1 MSLDL
6 LKPVSDSLIDE
17 LNENYLQGSIYK
29 KLAIHTSSL
38 GIPDLESTNVC
49 IIGLD
54 EYRNSFFQSSAQDLD
69 SLRREFYKLKFSNWK
84 LSISDLGNLPNG
96 NTVDDTYHALYEI
109 CKELLSKKIVLIIIG
124 GSNDLIYPIFKS
136 FDSYS
141 DKVNIVSIDNQFD
154 LYQESELVS
163 GRTYMNKIII
173 DDSNSLN
180 DFTNIGYQRHLCS
193 HDELQ
198 LMEKLFFEYISLGEI
213 SENNMKAE
221 PIMRNSNI
229 VGFDMKSLSFSASFD
244 QNQGN
249 PNGIDSRLAC
259 ILTKYAGQSNKT
271 NFLGLFELSNNKVSS
286 KLYSEIIWYFLDG
299 VDKRIIESDFN
310 DSQTFNKYIVQTS
323 GRDII
328 FYKSKI
334 SEKWW
339 MLVDTS
345 KNKSISYLPCLESDY
360 LDALNDNIPIRW
372 LKATKRV

>member
-17 LNENYLQGSIYK
+17 LNENYLQGSLYK
-29 KLAIHTSSL
+29 KLAIHTSSF

-229 VGFDMKSLSFSASFD
+229 VGFDMKSLSFSASYD
-244 QNQGN
+244 QTQGN

>member
-6 LKPVSDSLIDE
+6 LKPVSDSLINE

-29 KLAIHTSSL
+29 KLSIHTSSL
-38 GIPDLESTNVC
+38 GLPNLESANVC
-49 IIGLD
+49 VIGVN
-54 EYRNSFFQSSAQDLD
+54 ESRNSFFQSAHQDLN
-69 SLRREFYKLKFSNWK
+69 SLRKEFYKLKFSNWK

-109 CKELLSKKIVLIIIG
+109 CKELLYKKIVLIIIG

-213 SENNMKAE
+213 TENNMKAE
-221 PIMRNSNI
+221 PVMRNANI

-244 QNQGN
+244 QDQGN

-271 NFLGLFELSNNKVSS
+271 NFLGLFELSDNKVSS

-339 MLVDTS
+339 MLVDSS

>member
-6 LKPVSDSLIDE
+6 LKPVSDSLINE
-17 LNENYLQGSIYK
+17 LNENYLQGSIFK
-29 KLAIHTSSL
+29 KLDIHTSSL
-38 GIPDLESTNVC
+38 GLPNLESVNVC
-49 IIGLD
+49 VIGVN
-54 EYRNSFFQSSAQDLD
+54 ECRNSFFQSAPQDLN
-69 SLRREFYKLKFSNWK
+69 SLRKEFYKLKFSNWK

-96 NTVDDTYHALYEI
+96 NTVDDTYHALYDI
-109 CKELLSKKIVLIIIG
+109 CKELLSKKIILVIIG

-136 FDSYS
+136 FDSYT
-141 DKVNIVSIDNQFD
+141 DKINIVSIDNQFD

-193 HDELQ
+193 QDELQ

-244 QNQGN
+244 QTQGS
-249 PNGIDSRLAC
+249 PNGIDPRLAC
-259 ILTKYAGQSNKT
+259 ILSKYAGQSNKT

-360 LDALNDNIPIRW
+360 LEALNDNIPIRW

>member
-29 KLAIHTSSL
+29 KLAIHSSSF

-54 EYRNSFFQSSAQDLD
+54 EYRNSFFQSATQDLD
-69 SLRREFYKLKFSNWK
+69 SIRREFYKLKFSNWK

-109 CKELLSKKIVLIIIG
+109 CKELLSKKIVLILIG

-244 QNQGN
+244 QTQGN
-249 PNGIDSRLAC
+249 PNGIDPRLAC

-360 LDALNDNIPIRW
+360 LEALNDNIPIRW

>member
-29 KLAIHTSSL
+29 KLAIHSSSF

-54 EYRNSFFQSSAQDLD
+54 EYRNSFFQSATQDLD
-69 SLRREFYKLKFSNWK
+69 SIRREFYKLKFSNWK

-141 DKVNIVSIDNQFD
+141 NKVNIVSIDNQFD

-244 QNQGN
+244 QTQGN
-249 PNGIDSRLAC
+249 PNGIDPRLAC

-360 LDALNDNIPIRW
+360 LEALNDNIPIRW

>member
-54 EYRNSFFQSSAQDLD
+54 EYRNSFFQSATQDLD

-229 VGFDMKSLSFSASFD
+229 VGFDMKSLSFSASFN
-244 QNQGN
+244 QTQGN
-249 PNGIDSRLAC
+249 PNGIDPRLAC

-360 LDALNDNIPIRW
+360 LEALNDNIPIRW

>member
-29 KLAIHTSSL
+29 KLAIHTSSF

-54 EYRNSFFQSSAQDLD
+54 EYRNSFFQSATQDLD

-109 CKELLSKKIVLIIIG
+109 CKELLSKKIVLILIG

-229 VGFDMKSLSFSASFD
+229 VGFDMKSLSFSASYD
-244 QNQGN
+244 QTQGN

-360 LDALNDNIPIRW
+360 LEALNDNIPIRW

>member
-29 KLAIHTSSL
+29 KLAIHTSSF

-54 EYRNSFFQSSAQDLD
+54 EYRNSFFQSATQDLD

-244 QNQGN
+244 QTQGN
-249 PNGIDSRLAC
+249 PNGIDPRLAC

-360 LDALNDNIPIRW
+360 LEALNDNIPIRW
-372 LKATKRV
+372 LKAIKRV

>member
-29 KLAIHTSSL
+29 KLAIHSSSF

-54 EYRNSFFQSSAQDLD
+54 EYRNSFFQSAIQDLD

-109 CKELLSKKIVLIIIG
+109 CKELLSKKIVLILIG

-244 QNQGN
+244 QTQGN
-249 PNGIDSRLAC
+249 PNGIDPRLAC

-360 LDALNDNIPIRW
+360 LEALNDNIPIRW

>member
-17 LNENYLQGSIYK
+17 LNENYLQGSLYK
-29 KLAIHTSSL
+29 KLAIHTSSF

-54 EYRNSFFQSSAQDLD
+54 EYRNSFFQSATQDLD
-69 SLRREFYKLKFSNWK
+69 SVRREFYKLKFSNWK

-109 CKELLSKKIVLIIIG
+109 CKELLSKKIILVIIG

-244 QNQGN
+244 QTQGN
-249 PNGIDSRLAC
+249 PNGIDPRLAC

>member
-6 LKPVSDSLIDE
+6 LKPVSDSLINE
-17 LNENYLQGSIYK
+17 LNENYLQGSIFK
-29 KLAIHTSSL
+29 QLDIHTSSL
-38 GIPDLESTNVC
+38 GLPNLESVNVC
-49 IIGLD
+49 FIGVN
-54 EYRNSFFQSSAQDLD
+54 ECRNSFFQSAPQDLN
-69 SLRREFYKLKFSNWK
+69 SLRKEFYKLKFSNWK

-96 NTVDDTYHALYEI
+96 NTVDDTYHALYDI
-109 CKELLSKKIVLIIIG
+109 CKELLSKKIILVIIG

-136 FDSYS
+136 FDSYT
-141 DKVNIVSIDNQFD
+141 DKINIVSIDNQFD

-244 QNQGN
+244 QTQGS
-249 PNGIDSRLAC
+249 PNGIDPRLAC
-259 ILTKYAGQSNKT
+259 ILSKYAGQSNKT

-360 LDALNDNIPIRW
+360 LEALNDNIPIRW

>member
-17 LNENYLQGSIYK
+17 LNGNYLQGSIYK
-29 KLAIHTSSL
+29 KLAIHSSSF
-38 GIPDLESTNVC
+38 GIPDLESTNAC

-54 EYRNSFFQSSAQDLD
+54 EYRNSFFQSATQDLD
-69 SLRREFYKLKFSNWK
+69 SIRREFYKLKFSNWK
-84 LSISDLGNLPNG
+84 LSMSDLGNLPNG

-136 FDSYS
+136 YDSYS

-154 LYQESELVS
+154 LYQESKLIS

-244 QNQGN
+244 QTQAN
-249 PNGIDSRLAC
+249 PNGIDPRLAC

-360 LDALNDNIPIRW
+360 LEALNDNIPIRW

>member
-1 MSLDL
+1 M
-6 LKPVSDSLIDE
+6 
-17 LNENYLQGSIYK
+17 
-29 KLAIHTSSL
+29 
-38 GIPDLESTNVC
+38 
-49 IIGLD
+49 
-54 EYRNSFFQSSAQDLD
+54 
-69 SLRREFYKLKFSNWK
+69 
-84 LSISDLGNLPNG
+84 
-96 NTVDDTYHALYEI
+96 
-109 CKELLSKKIVLIIIG
+109 
-124 GSNDLIYPIFKS
+124 IYPIFKS
-136 FDSYS
+136 FDSYT
-141 DKVNIVSIDNQFD
+141 DKINIVSIDNQFD

-193 HDELQ
+193 HDELK

-244 QNQGN
+244 QTQGS
-249 PNGIDSRLAC
+249 PNGIDPRLAC
-259 ILTKYAGQSNKT
+259 ILSKYAGQSNKT

-360 LDALNDNIPIRW
+360 LEALNDNIPIRW

>member
-29 KLAIHTSSL
+29 KLAIHSSSF

-54 EYRNSFFQSSAQDLD
+54 EYRNSFFQSATQDLD
-69 SLRREFYKLKFSNWK
+69 SIRREFYKLKFSNWK

-136 FDSYS
+136 FDSHS

-244 QNQGN
+244 QTQGN
-249 PNGIDSRLAC
+249 PNGIDPRLAC

-360 LDALNDNIPIRW
+360 LEALNDNIPIRW
-372 LKATKRV
+372 LKATKRD

>member
-6 LKPVSDSLIDE
+6 LKPVSDSLINE
-17 LNENYLQGSIYK
+17 LNENYLQGSIFK
-29 KLAIHTSSL
+29 KLDIHTSSL
-38 GIPDLESTNVC
+38 GLPNLESVNVC
-49 IIGLD
+49 VIGVN
-54 EYRNSFFQSSAQDLD
+54 ECRNSFFQSAPQDLN
-69 SLRREFYKLKFSNWK
+69 SLRKEFYKLKFSNWK

-96 NTVDDTYHALYEI
+96 NTVDDTYHALYDI
-109 CKELLSKKIVLIIIG
+109 CKDLLSKKIILVIIG

-136 FDSYS
+136 FDSYT
-141 DKVNIVSIDNQFD
+141 DKINIVSIDNQFD

-163 GRTYMNKIII
+163 GRTYMNKIIV

-244 QNQGN
+244 QTQGS
-249 PNGIDSRLAC
+249 PNGIDPRLAC
-259 ILTKYAGQSNKT
+259 ILSKYAGQSNKT

-299 VDKRIIESDFN
+299 VDKRIIESNFD
-310 DSQTFNKYIVQTS
+310 DAQTFNKYIVQTS

-339 MLVDTS
+339 TLIDTS
-345 KNKSISYLPCLESDY
+345 KNKSSSYLPCLESDY

>member
-17 LNENYLQGSIYK
+17 LNENYLQGSLYK
-29 KLAIHTSSL
+29 KLAIHTSSF
-38 GIPDLESTNVC
+38 GIPDIESTNVC

-54 EYRNSFFQSSAQDLD
+54 EYRNSFFQSATQDLD

-244 QNQGN
+244 QNEGN

-360 LDALNDNIPIRW
+360 LEALNDNIPIRW
-372 LKATKRV
+372 LKAKKRV

>member
-17 LNENYLQGSIYK
+17 LNENYLQGSLYK
-29 KLAIHTSSL
+29 KLAIHTSSF

-54 EYRNSFFQSSAQDLD
+54 EYRNSFFQSATQDLD
-69 SLRREFYKLKFSNWK
+69 SIRREFYKLKFSNWK

-244 QNQGN
+244 QNEGN

-360 LDALNDNIPIRW
+360 LEALNDNIPIRW

>member
-29 KLAIHTSSL
+29 KLAIHTSSF

-49 IIGLD
+49 VIGLD
-54 EYRNSFFQSSAQDLD
+54 EYRNSFFQSATQDLD
-69 SLRREFYKLKFSNWK
+69 SIRREFYKLKFSNWK

-244 QNQGN
+244 QTQGN
-249 PNGIDSRLAC
+249 PNGIDPRLAC

-360 LDALNDNIPIRW
+360 LEALNDNIPIRW

>member
-17 LNENYLQGSIYK
+17 LNENYLQGSLYK
-29 KLAIHTSSL
+29 KLAIHTSSF

-136 FDSYS
+136 FNSYS
-141 DKVNIVSIDNQFD
+141 YKVNIVSIDNQFD

-244 QNQGN
+244 QTQGN
-249 PNGIDSRLAC
+249 PNGIDPRLAC

>member
-29 KLAIHTSSL
+29 KLAIHSSSF

-54 EYRNSFFQSSAQDLD
+54 EYRNSFFQSATQDLD
-69 SLRREFYKLKFSNWK
+69 SLRKEFYKLKFSNWK

-244 QNQGN
+244 QIQGN

-360 LDALNDNIPIRW
+360 LEALNDNIPIRW

>member
-29 KLAIHTSSL
+29 KLAIHSSSF

-54 EYRNSFFQSSAQDLD
+54 EYRNSFFQSATQDLD

-141 DKVNIVSIDNQFD
+141 NKVNIVSIDNQFD

-244 QNQGN
+244 QTQGN
-249 PNGIDSRLAC
+249 PNGIDPRLAC

-360 LDALNDNIPIRW
+360 LEALNDNIPIRW

>member
-6 LKPVSDSLIDE
+6 LNPVSDSLIDE

-29 KLAIHTSSL
+29 KLAIHTSSF

-54 EYRNSFFQSSAQDLD
+54 EYRNSFFQSATQDLD

-244 QNQGN
+244 QTQGN
-249 PNGIDSRLAC
+249 PNGIDPRLAC

-360 LDALNDNIPIRW
+360 LEALNDNIPIRW

>member
-29 KLAIHTSSL
+29 KLAIHSSSF

-54 EYRNSFFQSSAQDLD
+54 EYRNSFFQSATQDLD
-69 SLRREFYKLKFSNWK
+69 SIRREFYKLKFSNWK

-244 QNQGN
+244 QTQGN
-249 PNGIDSRLAC
+249 PNGIDPRLAC

-299 VDKRIIESDFN
+299 IDNRIIESDFN

-339 MLVDTS
+339 MLIDTS
-345 KNKSISYLPCLESDY
+345 KNKSISYLPCLEGDY
-360 LDALNDNIPIRW
+360 QDALNDNIPIRW
-372 LKATKRV
+372 LKATKRI

>member
-1 MSLDL
+1 M
-6 LKPVSDSLIDE
+6 
-17 LNENYLQGSIYK
+17 
-29 KLAIHTSSL
+29 
-38 GIPDLESTNVC
+38 
-49 IIGLD
+49 
-54 EYRNSFFQSSAQDLD
+54 
-69 SLRREFYKLKFSNWK
+69 
-84 LSISDLGNLPNG
+84 
-96 NTVDDTYHALYEI
+96 
-109 CKELLSKKIVLIIIG
+109 IG

-136 FDSYS
+136 FDSFN

-173 DDSNSLN
+173 DDSNRLN

-193 HDELQ
+193 HDELD

-213 SENNMKAE
+213 TENNNKAE
-221 PIMRNSNI
+221 PIMRNANI
-229 VGFDMKSLSFSASFD
+229 VSFDMKSLSFSASF
-244 QNQGN
+244 NQTAGN
-249 PNGIDSRLAC
+249 PNGINPRLAC
-259 ILTKYAGQSNKT
+259 ILSKYAGQSNKT
-271 NFLGLFELSNNKVSS
+271 NFLGLFELNNNFISN

-299 VDKRIIESDFN
+299 VNKRIVESDFN

-339 MLVDTS
+339 MLI
-345 KNKSISYLPCLESDY
+345 NPAKSSNVYYLPCLESDY
-360 LDALNDNIPIRW
+360 LDALNDNIPSRW

>member
-29 KLAIHTSSL
+29 KLAIHSSSF

-54 EYRNSFFQSSAQDLD
+54 EYRNSFFQSATQDLD
-69 SLRREFYKLKFSNWK
+69 SIRREFYKLKFSNWK

-109 CKELLSKKIVLIIIG
+109 CKELLSKKIVLILIG

-141 DKVNIVSIDNQFD
+141 NKVNIVSIDNQFD

-244 QNQGN
+244 QTQGN
-249 PNGIDSRLAC
+249 PNGIDPRLAC

-360 LDALNDNIPIRW
+360 LEALNDNIPIRW

>member
-29 KLAIHTSSL
+29 KLAIHTSSF

-54 EYRNSFFQSSAQDLD
+54 EYRNSFFQSSTQDLD

-244 QNQGN
+244 QTQGN
-249 PNGIDSRLAC
+249 PNGIDPRLAC

-360 LDALNDNIPIRW
+360 LEALNDNIPIRW

>member
-17 LNENYLQGSIYK
+17 LNENYLQGSLFK
-29 KLAIHTSSL
+29 KLDIHTLSSGL
-38 GIPDLESTNVC
+38 PNIDNSSVC
-49 IIGLD
+49 IVGVN
-54 EYRNSFFQSSAQDLD
+54 EYRNSFFETDKQDLY
-69 SLRREFYKLKFSNWK
+69 SLRKELYKLKFSNWK
-84 LSISDLGNLPNG
+84 LTITDLGNLPNG

-109 CKELLSKKIVLIIIG
+109 CKELLSKKIIIIIIG
-124 GSNDLIYPIFKS
+124 GSNDIIYPIFKS
-136 FDSYS
+136 FDSYNN
-141 DKVNIVSIDNQFD
+141 KVNIVSIDNQFD
-154 LYQESELVS
+154 LYQESDLVS

-173 DDSNSLN
+173 DDSNMLN

-198 LMEKLFFEYISLGEI
+198 LMEKLFFEYISLGQI

-221 PIMRNSNI
+221 PIMRNANI
-229 VGFDMKSLSFSASFD
+229 VGFDMKSLSFSASF
-244 QNQGN
+244 NKTQGN

-259 ILTKYAGQSNKT
+259 ILSKYAGQSNKT
-271 NFLGLFELSNNKVSS
+271 NFLGLFELNNNTVSY

-328 FYKSKI
+328 FYKSKV

-339 MLVDTS
+339 MLIDTT
-345 KNKSISYLPCLESDY
+345 KNTTVTYLPCLESDY

-372 LKATKRV
+372 LKATKRI

>member
-6 LKPVSDSLIDE
+6 LNPVSDSLIDE

-213 SENNMKAE
+213 SENNLKAE

-229 VGFDMKSLSFSASFD
+229 VSFDMKALSFSASYD
-244 QNQGN
+244 QTQGN
-249 PNGIDSRLAC
+249 PNGIDPRLAC

-271 NFLGLFELSNNKVSS
+271 NFLGLFELSNNKVSR

-299 VDKRIIESDFN
+299 IDKRIIESDFN

-323 GRDII
+323 GRDIV

-339 MLVDTS
+339 MLIDAS

-360 LDALNDNIPIRW
+360 QDALNDNIPIRW
-372 LKATKRV
+372 LKATKRI

>member
-17 LNENYLQGSIYK
+17 LNENYLQGSLYK
-29 KLAIHTSSL
+29 KLAIHTSSF

-244 QNQGN
+244 QTQGN
-249 PNGIDSRLAC
+249 PNGIDPRLAC

-299 VDKRIIESDFN
+299 VDKRIIESNFN

-360 LDALNDNIPIRW
+360 LEALNDNIPIRW

>member
-29 KLAIHTSSL
+29 KLAIHTSSF

-54 EYRNSFFQSSAQDLD
+54 EYRNSFFQSATQDLD
-69 SLRREFYKLKFSNWK
+69 SIRREFYKLKFSNWK

-244 QNQGN
+244 QTQGN
-249 PNGIDSRLAC
+249 PNGIDPRLAC

>member
-29 KLAIHTSSL
+29 KLAIHTSSF

-54 EYRNSFFQSSAQDLD
+54 EYRNSFFQSATQDLD
-69 SLRREFYKLKFSNWK
+69 SIRREFYKLKFSNWK

-244 QNQGN
+244 QTQGN

-360 LDALNDNIPIRW
+360 LEALNDNIPIRW

>member
-17 LNENYLQGSIYK
+17 LNENYLQGSLYK
-29 KLAIHTSSL
+29 KLAIHTSSF

-244 QNQGN
+244 QTQGN
-249 PNGIDSRLAC
+249 PNGIDPRLAC